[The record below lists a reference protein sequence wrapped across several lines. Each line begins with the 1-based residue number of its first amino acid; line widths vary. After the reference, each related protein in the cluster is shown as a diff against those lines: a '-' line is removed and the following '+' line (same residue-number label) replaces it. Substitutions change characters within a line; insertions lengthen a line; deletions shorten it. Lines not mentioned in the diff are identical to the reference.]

1 MRPTP
6 LPLRREGEHHF
17 RTLFDRSPVGMATVG
32 LDGRWLEA
40 NDALVVFLGFTRAE
54 LLARDFQSITYPED
68 LAPDLALVQQV
79 LAGRMDHYQLTKRYV
94 RGDGR
99 VVWALINVQ
108 LVRDEGTGDPDCFL
122 VQVVD
127 VDAQHRLELALE
139 RERAALRH
147 LVDLHVDI
155 AMLTDEESALEA
167 VNRAAMRVVPHA
179 DGAVIELPEEREED
193 GGTHEVL
200 RYRAVTG
207 RLSDQ
212 LDQVVDRH
220 RSLSGRAFNSRVM
233 LHSSDTEA
241 DPRVDA
247 GACRRTGIRSMLV
260 APLLAGAE
268 TLGVIKVASGVPAAF
283 DDGDVA
289 ALTLLAHS
297 LSAALQH
304 VRDRAAVAE
313 ALAHSEKANDE
324 LARVAA
330 FRTELVGMIGHE
342 IGTPLSV
349 LVAAT
354 EMAEQQWG
362 DDAAPEQR
370 AYLGLMERNAARIAR
385 TVRDVLV
392 QVTAD
397 SGRLVASP
405 QEVDVRERLGEALA
419 AAGLP
424 AAVAAAPPVT
434 AWVQPEH
441 LDQMLLNLLSNA
453 RKYGTEPRVE
463 VGLLPGDR
471 VRVAVVDEGPGV
483 APEFVDSLFERF
495 SRSEADRGRAS
506 GTGLGLA
513 IVRQLARANGG
524 EASYEP
530 TSGGGATFV
539 LVLPGRPGTTGA
551 AQVSGG

>member
-6 LPLRREGEHHF
+6 APPRREGEHHF

-32 LDGRWLEA
+32 LDGRWLEV
-40 NDALVVFLGFTRAE
+40 NDALVAFLGFTRAA
-54 LLARDFQSITYPED
+54 LTARDFQSITYPDD
-68 LAPDLALVQQV
+68 LASDLALVEQV
-79 LAGRMDHYQLTKRYV
+79 LAGRMEHYQLTKRYV

-99 VVWALINVQ
+99 VVWALISVQ
-108 LVRDEGTGDPDCFL
+108 LVRDTHTGQADYFL
-122 VQVVD
+122 VQIVD

-147 LVDLHVDI
+147 LVDLHADI
-155 AMLTDEESALEA
+155 TTLTDEESALEA
-167 VNRAAMRVVPHA
+167 VIRAAMLVVPHA
-179 DGAVIELPEEREED
+179 DGAVIELPEQLVED
-193 GGTHEVL
+193 GRTLDVL

-212 LDQVVDRH
+212 FDQVVDRH
-220 RSLSGRAFNSRVM
+220 RSLSGRAFTSRVL
-233 LHSSDTEA
+233 LHSTDTED

-247 GACRRTGIRSMLV
+247 AACRRTGIRSMLV
-260 APLLAGAE
+260 APLLVGTE
-268 TLGVIKVASGVPAAF
+268 SLGVIKVASGSARAF
-283 DDGDVA
+283 DDADVA

-313 ALAHSEKANDE
+313 ALAASETANEE

-354 EMAEQQWG
+354 EMAQQEWG
-362 DDAAPEQR
+362 GEDRPEQR
-370 AYLGLMERNAARIAR
+370 AYLALMERSAARIGR

-397 SGRLVASP
+397 SGRLVATP
-405 QEVDVRERLGEALA
+405 RAVEVHGRVAEAVVV
-419 AAGLP
+419 AGLP
-424 AAVAAAPPVT
+424 APAASADPVT

-441 LDQMLLNLLSNA
+441 LDQMLLNLVSNA
-453 RKYGTEPRVE
+453 RKYGAEPRVE
-463 VGLLPGDR
+463 VEPLPGGR
-471 VRVAVVDEGPGV
+471 VRVAVVDRGAGV
-483 APEFVDSLFERF
+483 PPEFEDSLFERF
-495 SRSEADRGRAS
+495 TRSEADSGRVR

-524 EASYEP
+524 EATYERTP
-530 TSGGGATFV
+530 GGGATFV
-539 LVLPGRPGTTGA
+539 LVLPGSPEDGSA
-551 AQVSGG
+551 VSAG